1 MLETLLNPENLQK
14 LDSKILLIIG
24 TLLFLSIFF
33 LVAGIRR
40 FLHGKL
46 MAASLQSLSGISL
59 FLTGLLLLSI
69 SINFYSYERLTYERE
84 IAELSFE
91 QLADQR
97 YRVKIVYQTK
107 NKTDEYLI
115 NGDEWQID
123 ARVIKWRGWAQ
134 LLGLDAQYR
143 LERISGRYSDID
155 EELNQSRTAYSLNAK
170 DEVDYWKLINQ
181 YKKYIPWIDAYY
193 GSAAYLPMSDNA
205 KYALSLTQ
213 SGLIARPVNTE
224 TEEKIKLW

>member
-69 SINFYSYERLTYERE
+69 SINFYSYERLTYEQP
-84 IAELSFE
+84 IAELKFK

-97 YRVKIVYQTK
+97 YLVKIVYHS
-107 NKTDEYLI
+107 NDHADEYQLS
-115 NGDEWQID
+115 GDLDTLEAGYLLYCCFYSHRYDEFEAYPLRILRID
-123 ARVIKWRGWAQ
+123 G
-134 LLGLDAQYR
+134 
-143 LERISGRYSDID
+143 
-155 EELNQSRTAYSLNAK
+155 
-170 DEVDYWKLINQ
+170 
-181 YKKYIPWIDAYY
+181 
-193 GSAAYLPMSDNA
+193 
-205 KYALSLTQ
+205 
-213 SGLIARPVNTE
+213 
-224 TEEKIKLW
+224 